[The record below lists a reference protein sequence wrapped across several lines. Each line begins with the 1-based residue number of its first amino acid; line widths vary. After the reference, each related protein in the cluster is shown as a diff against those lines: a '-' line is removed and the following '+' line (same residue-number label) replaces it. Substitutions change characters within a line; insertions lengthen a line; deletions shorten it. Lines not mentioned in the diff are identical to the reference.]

1 LGDETTFALMV
12 EVLPHMITMVS
23 EINNLPGLNAILHGV
38 NIGQQTP
45 SLQQSQPILQ
55 RQFGESS
62 NLHQKI
68 HGFKV
73 RRI

>member
-12 EVLPHMITMVS
+12 EVLPHMITMVN
-23 EINNLPGLNAILHGV
+23 EINNLLGLNANLHGV

-55 RQFGESS
+55 RQFRESS

>member
-1 LGDETTFALMV
+1 LGDETTFAFMV

-38 NIGQQTP
+38 NIGQQIP

-55 RQFGESS
+55 RQFGESN

-68 HGFKV
+68 HRFKV